1 MWEFNCEW
9 DRIDKWFVAA
19 DVDGLPAAATV
30 AVVAN
35 ADVAASENIVLRFMF
50 PCISLLLPFPNE
62 SVANPSEK

>member
-19 DVDGLPAAATV
+19 DVDGLPVAATV
-30 AVVAN
+30 ADVAN

-50 PCISLLLPFPNE
+50 FCISLLMIFPNE
-62 SVANPSEK
+62 SLANPSEK

>member
-50 PCISLLLPFPNE
+50 LCITLLLPFPNE
-62 SVANPSEK
+62 SFANPSVK